1 MIDVRMRYFSNLHP
15 SVSMSYF
22 VAVLGFTIACMH
34 PVTVLLSLAGAALFN
49 LRLRGGKTFLSTLRF
64 VLPMFLLIVL
74 ANSLFNH
81 RGVTML
87 CLLFD
92 QWITLEAIVYGGV
105 SACSLSA
112 VILWFGCYQEVMTSD
127 KFLYLFGKAA
137 PSTALLITMTLRF
150 VPQLQKN
157 AQEIRAAQM
166 MLQEQGIRPFQKLGV
181 AMRNLSVLLTM
192 SMENAVETADSMKA
206 RGYGERRRTTF
217 HLFRFDGRDARTMGL
232 ILILSVVCLAGRIY
246 GHGYM
251 EYYPTMTE
259 MIMGTPSITMF
270 LTFGALMLLPSIL
283 EAKEAVIWRSYG
295 LNS

>member
-1 MIDVRMRYFSNLHP
+1 MQNPF
-15 SVSMSYF
+15 VSKRTKA
-22 VAVLGFTIACMH
+22 AVVVI
-34 PVTVLLSLAGAALFN
+34 VTVLPVLMLSL
-49 LRLRGGKTFLSTLRF
+49 
-64 VLPMFLLIVL
+64 I
-74 ANSLFNH
+74 H
-81 RGVTML
+81 
-87 CLLFD
+87 
-92 QWITLEAIVYGGV
+92 
-105 SACSLSA
+105 
-112 VILWFGCYQEVMTSD
+112 IL
-127 KFLYLFGKAA
+127 
-137 PSTALLITMTLRF
+137 
-150 VPQLQKN
+150 
-157 AQEIRAAQM
+157 
-166 MLQEQGIRPFQKLGV
+166 
-181 AMRNLSVLLTM
+181 RNLSVLLTM